1 MTVNRHLGPLFTDLY
16 ELTMAAVYF
25 NRRLFAEATFSLFIR
40 DYPPG
45 RKYFV
50 AAGLQDVLDELE
62 SLRFSNDVLAF
73 LRETGLFSSD
83 FLSFLKKF
91 RFTGSVLAMPEG
103 SIFFANEPILEVTAP
118 LIEAQIIETF
128 LLNTVGF
135 QSMIASKA
143 ARCVHVAA
151 GRPLIDFSLRRTQGH
166 DAGMKVARSTFLAG
180 FAGTSNVLA
189 GREYGIQISGTMAH
203 SFVQAFGSE
212 FEAFSAFAETFP
224 DSSVFLIDTYNTIAG
239 AREAVKVALEMKKKG
254 HALLGV
260 RLDSGDMVRTSREV
274 RKIFGA
280 AGLSEVKIF
289 ASSGFD
295 EFKIEKVIEAG
306 ALIDAFGV
314 GTNVG
319 VSADAPFVNIVY
331 KMVRY
336 DRRAVRKLSPGKMTL
351 AGEKQV
357 FRDCDENGSYRSDT
371 IGLRSDTLH
380 DRLLL
385 LEPVMK
391 NGRLA
396 RPHPLLEAIRE
407 QFGRNFNALA
417 NSFKAL
423 NAAATY
429 PVDISPRL
437 QRLQENL

>member
-1 MTVNRHLGPLFTDLY
+1 MTANHLLGPLFTDLY
-16 ELTMAAVYF
+16 ELTMAAGYF
-25 NRRLFAEATFSLFIR
+25 NRRLLDAATFSLFIR

-62 SLRFSNDVLAF
+62 SLRFSNDEIAF

-135 QSMIASKA
+135 QTMIASKA

-166 DAGMKVARSTFLAG
+166 DAGMKVARSTYLAG

-189 GREYGIQISGTMAH
+189 GREYGIPLSGTMAH

-212 FEAFSAFAETFP
+212 LEAFSAFAETFP
-224 DSSVFLIDTYNTIAG
+224 DSSVFLIDTYETIAG
-239 AREAVKVALEMKKKG
+239 AHEAVKVALEMKKTG

-260 RLDSGDMVRTSREV
+260 RLDSGDMVRLSREV
-274 RKIFGA
+274 HEIFGA

-295 EFKIEKVIEAG
+295 EFKIEKVVAAG
-306 ALIDAFGV
+306 AQIDAFGV

-319 VSADAPFVNIVY
+319 VSADAPFTDIVY
-331 KMVRY
+331 KMVHC
-336 DRRAVRKLSPGKMTL
+336 DRRDIRKLSPGKVTL

-357 FRDCDENGSYRSDT
+357 FRDCDENGIYRSDT
-371 IGLRSDTLH
+371 IGMRSDVLNN
-380 DRLLL
+380 RLPL
-385 LEPVMK
+385 LEQVMK
-391 NGRLA
+391 NGRLT
-396 RPHPLLEAIRE
+396 RPHPSLEAIRE
-407 QFGRNFNALA
+407 KFGRNFNALA